1 MKKTILVLVG
11 LLTAAC
17 VGTSQNAKFYSL
29 RPEAAVA
36 VAELKTIIGI
46 GDIELPNYL
55 DKPQI
60 VTTSHNALELKAS
73 EFNRWSESLSAI
85 MQRVLA
91 DDLASALPK
100 SLVKVKTDSRE
111 EFKYLIKAEVNQFDG
126 SWDGD
131 AVLEVWWQV
140 VKADGTIVMKK
151 RTRLTQPAGSD
162 YISLVEAQS
171 RLVAAWAEEIAASLK
186 NKA

>member
-17 VGTSQNAKFYSL
+17 VGTTQNAKFYSL
-29 RPEAAVA
+29 RPEVA
-36 VAELKTIIGI
+36 INVVELKTTIGI

-60 VTTSHNALELKAS
+60 VTISHNALELKSS

-91 DDLASALPK
+91 DDIATIFPQ

-126 SWDGD
+126 SWNGD
-131 AVLEVWWQV
+131 AVLDVWWQV
-140 VKADGTIVMKK
+140 VKADGTIITKK
-151 RTRLTQPAGSD
+151 RTRLTQPVGSD

-171 RLVAAWAEEIAASLK
+171 LWVAAWAEEIATSLK
-186 NKA
+186 K